1 MGEGKGGLWFVVCCW
16 CTPISL
22 VVDCFE
28 VCKLQAGKFMSTIGN
43 SNGER
48 SGGMSIGSEINELE
62 CMAHEMNLKR
72 LVCVAAQYHQEYS
85 RMVHIPVLARTAR

>member
-1 MGEGKGGLWFVVCCW
+1 MGVWQGGLSFVVCFW

-22 VVDCFE
+22 VVDCFG

-48 SGGMSIGSEINELE
+48 SGGMSIGSVINELE
-62 CMAHEMNLKR
+62 CMAHELNLKR
-72 LVCVAAQYHQEYS
+72 LVCVAAQ
-85 RMVHIPVLARTAR
+85 